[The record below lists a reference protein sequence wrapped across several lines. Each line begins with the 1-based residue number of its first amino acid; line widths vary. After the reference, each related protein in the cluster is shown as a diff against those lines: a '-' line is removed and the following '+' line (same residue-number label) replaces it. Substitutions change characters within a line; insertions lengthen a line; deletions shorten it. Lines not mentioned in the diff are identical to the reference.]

1 MIANNLRARINT
13 SLILLTIIILIFLFN
28 PILLFSLIVF
38 GCLSLIEFFD
48 ISKKIVKNKFYLLFF
63 NCTFIFYI
71 FCFCF
76 LFFFFSN
83 FEQLK
88 IILFI
93 FLLGCISSDLGGYIF
108 GKFFKGP
115 RLTKISPN
123 KTVSG
128 AIGSILLSIGTISF
142 FFFLITKDISLS
154 IIILSIVNSISCQIG
169 DLFFSFL
176 KRKAKLKN
184 TGTFLPGHGGVLDRL
199 DGIFLGIPLSFIAL
213 ALLS

>member
-71 FCFCF
+71 FSFCF

-184 TGTFLPGHGGVLDRL
+184 TGTLLPGHGGVLDRL

>member
-1 MIANNLRARINT
+1 MIEKNLRARINT
-13 SLILLTIIILIFLFN
+13 SLILLIIIILIFLFN

-38 GCLSLIEFFD
+38 GCLSLIEFFG
-48 ISKKIVKNKFYLLFF
+48 ISKKIVKNKFYLFFF

-71 FCFCF
+71 FSFCF

-108 GKFFKGP
+108 GKIFKGP
-115 RLTKISPN
+115 QLTKISPN
-123 KTVSG
+123 KTISG
-128 AIGSILLSIGTISF
+128 SIGSILLSIGTISF
-142 FFFLITKDISLS
+142 FFFLITKEISLS
-154 IIILSIVNSISCQIG
+154 IIILSMVNSISCQIG

-213 ALLS
+213 TLLS

>member
-71 FCFCF
+71 FSFCF

-142 FFFLITKDISLS
+142 FFFLIT
-154 IIILSIVNSISCQIG
+154 
-169 DLFFSFL
+169 
-176 KRKAKLKN
+176 
-184 TGTFLPGHGGVLDRL
+184 
-199 DGIFLGIPLSFIAL
+199 
-213 ALLS
+213 

>member
-28 PILLFSLIVF
+28 QILLFSLIVF

-71 FCFCF
+71 FSFCF

-184 TGTFLPGHGGVLDRL
+184 TGTLLPGHGGVLDRL

>member
-71 FCFCF
+71 FSFCF